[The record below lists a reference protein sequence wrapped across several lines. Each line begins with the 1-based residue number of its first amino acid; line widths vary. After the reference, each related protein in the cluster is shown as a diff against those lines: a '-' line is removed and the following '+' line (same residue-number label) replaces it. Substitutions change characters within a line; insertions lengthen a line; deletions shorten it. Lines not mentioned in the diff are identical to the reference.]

1 MLEQIVE
8 ISPLLPPPEAI
19 YAYDADFITMILER
33 KELLKANVREI
44 LLKADLKVNETK
56 TEETTLER
64 IRKNAHSCKRTGEM
78 KLKRKKEIEEW
89 RNTKKLGS
97 LIGTSEDIKRRKQ
110 LVSAALNKMNH
121 VWIRKDKIKENL
133 RLKLYKSLI
142 KPILTYNSG
151 TWGPMKKEEDELDAF
166 HRQQIRKVMN
176 VKYPVKMRNSVVY
189 EKSDK
194 EVLSVE
200 VLKSRWKLFGR
211 VLRLQNETPA
221 QMLMN
226 FYFEKSRTSKFRDG
240 SCMKI

>member
-33 KELLKANVREI
+33 KELLKANMREI

-110 LVSAALNKMNH
+110 IASAALT
-121 VWIRKDKIKENL
+121 IR
-133 RLKLYKSLI
+133 
-142 KPILTYNSG
+142 
-151 TWGPMKKEEDELDAF
+151 
-166 HRQQIRKVMN
+166 
-176 VKYPVKMRNSVVY
+176 
-189 EKSDK
+189 
-194 EVLSVE
+194 
-200 VLKSRWKLFGR
+200 
-211 VLRLQNETPA
+211 
-221 QMLMN
+221 
-226 FYFEKSRTSKFRDG
+226 
-240 SCMKI
+240 